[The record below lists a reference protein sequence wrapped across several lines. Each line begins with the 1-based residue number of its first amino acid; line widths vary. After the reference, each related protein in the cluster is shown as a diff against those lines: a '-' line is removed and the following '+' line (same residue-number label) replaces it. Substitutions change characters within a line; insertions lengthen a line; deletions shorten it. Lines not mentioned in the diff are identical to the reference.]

1 MDKTTLTG
9 RQVAETRLL
18 MAAPSCSQEA
28 RQAAQDWLD
37 ALGTDREAA
46 QTQAYLREL
55 EEDLVTVDQ
64 LIAFAQ
70 SAAGRQVFGPEADSV
85 AAHGRA
91 LKEAGARFCD
101 CPACQAAAAILTET
115 GRLR

>member
-1 MDKTTLTG
+1 MDKTTLERVTE
-9 RQVAETRLL
+9 QTRLL
-18 MAAPSCSQEA
+18 MAGPSCSQEA

-46 QTQAYLREL
+46 QTQAYLQEL
-55 EEDLVTVDQ
+55 EEDLVTVDE

-70 SAAGRQVFGPEADSV
+70 SAAGRQVFGPEADNV
-85 AAHGRA
+85 ATHGRA

-115 GRLR
+115 GRLH

>member
-1 MDKTTLTG
+1 MDKTTLDRVTE
-9 RQVAETRLL
+9 QTRLL

-46 QTQAYLREL
+46 QTQAYLQEL
-55 EEDLVTVDQ
+55 EEDLVTVDE

-70 SAAGRQVFGPEADSV
+70 SAAGRQVFGPEAANV

-115 GRLR
+115 DRLH

>member
-1 MDKTTLTG
+1 MCPDGQNDLG
-9 RQVAETRLL
+9 
-18 MAAPSCSQEA
+18 PG
-28 RQAAQDWLD
+28 D
-37 ALGTDREAA
+37 GTDPPADGSPLLQPGGAAGCPGLAGCPGEAA
-46 QTQAYLREL
+46 QTQAYLQEL
-55 EEDLVTVDQ
+55 EEDLVTVDE

-70 SAAGRQVFGPEADSV
+70 SAAGRQVFGPEAANV

-115 GRLR
+115 DRLH

>member
-1 MDKTTLTG
+1 MDKTTLDRVTE
-9 RQVAETRLL
+9 QTRLL

-46 QTQAYLREL
+46 QTQAYLQEL
-55 EEDLVTVDQ
+55 EEDLVTVDE

-70 SAAGRQVFGPEADSV
+70 SAAGRQVFGPEADNV
-85 AAHGRA
+85 ATHGRA
-91 LKEAGARFCD
+91 LKEASARFCD

-115 GRLR
+115 GRLH